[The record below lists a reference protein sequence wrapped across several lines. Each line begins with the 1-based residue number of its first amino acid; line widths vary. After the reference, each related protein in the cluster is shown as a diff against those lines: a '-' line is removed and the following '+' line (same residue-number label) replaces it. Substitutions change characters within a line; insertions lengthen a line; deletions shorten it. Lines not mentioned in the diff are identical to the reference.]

1 MEKNWFSRRS
11 QKSFNLKTLNELLI
25 ENGHTQERN
34 MILKIDIENN
44 EWDTL
49 NEITDN
55 VLNQFKYIIME
66 FHFWNIAQYYRL
78 YMNCLKKLMKFHQ
91 IYHIHCSNCK
101 GLTMIGDN
109 PICITMEVSYIKKE
123 GNEFKKDESIYPVPG
138 FDFKICKDKP
148 KLNLEAN
155 ILKYCN
161 NIN

>member
-25 ENGHTQERN
+25 ENGHTQEKN
-34 MILKIDIENN
+34 MILKIDIEDN

-49 NEITDN
+49 NEISDS

-66 FHFWNIAQYYRL
+66 FHFWKIEQYLGL

-91 IYHIHCSNCK
+91 IFHIHCCNCIK
-101 GLTMIGDN
+101 LLILGDN
-109 PICITMEVSYIKKE
+109 PICNTIEVSYIKKE
-123 GNEFKKDESIYPVPG
+123 GNEFKKDESIYPVKG
-138 FDFKICKDKP
+138 FDYKICNHLPSMD
-148 KLNLEAN
+148 LEQN